1 MNSEIIE
8 LTTGTS
14 VVKIFKPTGM
24 LESINGGRLRQ
35 EVTQAIDS
43 GVRVILIDCH
53 NISFVDS
60 SGLGALVLALKK
72 MREVSGR
79 LALCCINDQLK
90 MLLELTGINQ
100 VFEVLPNQDKFL
112 QSIGLEPES

>member
-8 LTTGTS
+8 LSTGTS
-14 VVKIFKPTGM
+14 VVKIFQPTGM
-24 LESINGGRLRQ
+24 LESINGGQLRQ
-35 EVTQAIDS
+35 DIVHAIDN

-53 NISFVDS
+53 KISFVDS
-60 SGLGALVLALKK
+60 SGLGALVLSLKK

-90 MLLELTGINQ
+90 MLLELTGINH
-100 VFEVLPNQDKFL
+100 VFEVLPNRQQFL
-112 QSIGLEPES
+112 QSVGLEPES